1 MPENDPSAGS
11 EEGGSPPK
19 VTDPPQILMSSVH
32 PGARAWIGL
41 GSNLGE
47 PVQKV
52 EAGMAEIDNE
62 PGIRVAAYSSLYRT
76 APTDYLDQPEFIN
89 AVVRINCTLE
99 PAALLGRLQS
109 IENRFGRDRYGV
121 LFGPRTLD
129 LDILI
134 YDDLV
139 LETGALTLPHP
150 RMHQRLFVLEPLFE
164 IEGEMVIPAVGKL
177 TECRKNCAGQQVE
190 VLPASESTPSG

>member
-1 MPENDPSAGS
+1 
-11 EEGGSPPK
+11 
-19 VTDPPQILMSSVH
+19 MSSVH

-62 PGIRVAAYSSLYRT
+62 PGIRVAAHSSLYRT